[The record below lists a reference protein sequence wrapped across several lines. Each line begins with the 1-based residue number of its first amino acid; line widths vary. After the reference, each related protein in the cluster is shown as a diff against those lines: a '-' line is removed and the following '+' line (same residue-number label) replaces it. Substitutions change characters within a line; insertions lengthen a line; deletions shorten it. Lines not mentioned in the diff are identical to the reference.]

1 MSTID
6 PVLTG
11 RRKTEDRSEHG
22 RKLSIVDR
30 VSTDVDRV
38 STSVGANV
46 DSGKPASGLSRG
58 FEWVSKWEN
67 GFDRRQ
73 CEGKTEM
80 VSVEELLV
88 RIQDAGG
95 EVGVRGGEVFLRFR
109 KGLLSPDEVEQLR
122 HSEDRV
128 EQLLR
133 PKDGPSEANELDWFR
148 NVSTLLENLE
158 GPSGPYPYQW
168 NGEELD
174 RNEVALDCETT
185 MIQDEE
191 VPDLV
196 LVAVSDG
203 RSSFVLKPEQLGNF
217 LELHRSRSFVC
228 HNTAFDFRVVK
239 KALSDPRVWWEVA
252 DEGRLHDTM
261 LLDMLISLAESDA
274 YPRPRNLGQ
283 VAKQWAG
290 MELDKSDPFRTRFS
304 ELLEA
309 DWGQVDPG
317 FFEYAVRDA
326 EATVRSWHSMKTAAR
341 KFRTVDRFGLL
352 TEQLQTLAAIA
363 LAEITGNGME
373 IDLGLV
379 KRNRGTFGKRLRD
392 LTEQLRTLPEAKG
405 LLQTT
410 RQSTLFAAEPNE
422 EAEVARPS
430 FNQKRL
436 RGILRGIAEDRDLS
450 PPTTGK
456 TGELSTS
463 VKWWSAYADEDP
475 FLKLW
480 VQLEQTAKLS
490 QFFEGLKSQRIHPKY
505 STLVRTGRTSCSG
518 PNIQQLPREG
528 GFREMVVA
536 SPGHV
541 LLTVDFSAIELR
553 TLAAVCEKTFG
564 FSHLAEVFR
573 KRVDPHS
580 FTAAEFGDMSLETFL
595 QLPKHERKPLR
606 QKAKALNFGIPGGL
620 GAKSLV
626 AYAKQS
632 YGVDMSLE
640 EAENFR
646 QKLVSKVYPEM
657 ELYLREDP
665 GRILA
670 ANLRT
675 DPQTVER
682 MLPAAT
688 LGAAR
693 RIVLGKFTK
702 PTGEPY
708 LPTFVSKVWEVLR
721 GLNRNPDLGASLEN
735 RVHGEALF
743 RKLFWCS
750 VETTTGRRRASVSFS
765 QARNTPFQGLAAD
778 GAKLSLWRLYREGFR
793 TVAFVHDEVVVE
805 LPEAADH
812 SAAADRVVRLL
823 VSSMSEVMDSDIPV
837 EVEFS
842 LSRRWWKE
850 AEEVRSEDGRLLLW
864 TPESRAGKPK

>member
-1 MSTID
+1 
-6 PVLTG
+6 
-11 RRKTEDRSEHG
+11 
-22 RKLSIVDR
+22 
-30 VSTDVDRV
+30 
-38 STSVGANV
+38 
-46 DSGKPASGLSRG
+46 
-58 FEWVSKWEN
+58 
-67 GFDRRQ
+67 
-73 CEGKTEM
+73 M

-88 RIQDAGG
+88 RIQDSGG
-95 EVGVRGGEVFLRFR
+95 TVGLRGGEVFLRFR
-109 KGLLSPDEVEQLR
+109 RGLLSANEVEQLR
-122 HSEDRV
+122 QSEDRV
-128 EQLLR
+128 EQLVR
-133 PKDGPSEANELDWFR
+133 PAGNELHQ
-148 NVSTLLENLE
+148 LERT
-158 GPSGPYPYQW
+158 SGPYPYQW
-168 NGEELD
+168 QGEELQ
-174 RNEVALDCETT
+174 RSEVALDCETT

-203 RSSFVLKPEQLGNF
+203 RQSFILQPEQLGPF
-217 LELHRSRSFVC
+217 LELHRSRSFIC
-228 HNTAFDFRVVK
+228 HNAAFDFRVVK
-239 KALSDPRVWWEVA
+239 KALSDPAVWWEVA

-261 LLDMLISLAESDA
+261 LLDMLLSLAESDA
-274 YPRPRNLGQ
+274 YPRPRNLGL

-304 ELLEA
+304 ELIGQ

-317 FFEYAVRDA
+317 FFRYAVQDA
-326 EATVRSWHSMKTAAR
+326 EATLRSWASMKTAAR
-341 KFRTVDRFGLL
+341 KFGTVDRFGLL
-352 TEQLQTLAAIA
+352 TEQLQTLAAVA
-363 LAEITGNGME
+363 LAEITSNGME
-373 IDLGLV
+373 LDLELV
-379 KRNRGTFGKRLRD
+379 KRNRGAFSRRLQD
-392 LTEQLRTLPEAKG
+392 LVEQLRKLPEAKG

-410 RQSTLFAAEPNE
+410 RQSTLFAAEAND
-422 EAEVARPS
+422 EAEFSRPS

-436 RGILRGIAEDRDLS
+436 REILGTIARNQDLS

-456 TGELSTS
+456 TRELSTS

-490 QFFEGLKSQRIHPKY
+490 QFFQGLRTKRIHPKY

-541 LLTVDFSAIELR
+541 LLTVDFAAIELR

-564 FSHLAEVFR
+564 FSRLGEVFR
-573 KRVDPHS
+573 NRVDPHS
-580 FTAAEFGDMSLETFL
+580 FTAAEFGDMSLEDFL

-626 AYAKQS
+626 SYAKQS
-632 YGVDMSLE
+632 YGVDLSLE
-640 EAENFR
+640 EAESFR
-646 QKLVSKVYPEM
+646 QKLVSQVYPEM
-657 ELYLREDP
+657 ELYLREDS

-670 ANLRT
+670 ANLQT
-675 DPQTVER
+675 DPQLVER

-693 RIVLGKFTK
+693 RIVFGNATK
-702 PTGEPY
+702 PTGERY
-708 LPTFVSKVWEVLR
+708 LPTFVSKVWETLR
-721 GLNRNPDLGASLEN
+721 GLNRNPDLRFSLDN
-735 RVHGEALF
+735 RVSGEALG
-743 RKLFWCS
+743 RKLFWCP

-805 LPEAADH
+805 LPESADH
-812 SAAADRVVRLL
+812 SAAADRVVALL

-842 LSRRWWKE
+842 LSRRWWKG

-864 TPESRAGKPK
+864 TPDSQTGKPK

>member
-1 MSTID
+1 MS
-6 PVLTG
+6 VA
-11 RRKTEDRSEHG
+11 K
-22 RKLSIVDR
+22 
-30 VSTDVDRV
+30 
-38 STSVGANV
+38 
-46 DSGKPASGLSRG
+46 
-58 FEWVSKWEN
+58 
-67 GFDRRQ
+67 
-73 CEGKTEM
+73 
-80 VSVEELLV
+80 LLV
-88 RIQDAGG
+88 RIQDSGG
-95 EVGVRGGEVFLRFR
+95 EVGFRKGEVFLRFR
-109 KGLLSPDEVEQLR
+109 QGLLSTDELEQLR
-122 HSEDRV
+122 TSED
-128 EQLLR
+128 ELENLLR
-133 PKDGPSEANELDWFR
+133 LVDGPSEANGLDWFR
-148 NVSTLLENLE
+148 TCETLLENLE
-158 GPSGPYPYQW
+158 RTSRPYPFQW
-168 NGEELD
+168 KGEELEG
-174 RNEVALDCETT
+174 NEVALDCETT
-185 MIQDEE
+185 MIQDVE

-203 RSSFVLKPEQLGNF
+203 RQSFILQPGQLGRF

-228 HNTAFDFRVVK
+228 HNAAFDFRVVK
-239 KALSDPRVWWEVA
+239 KVLSDPAVWWEVA

-261 LLDMLISLAESDA
+261 LLDMLLSLAESDA

-290 MELDKSDPFRTRFS
+290 MELDKNDPFRTRFS
-304 ELLEA
+304 ELIGT
-309 DWGQVDPG
+309 DWSRVEVG

-326 EATVRSWHSMKTAAR
+326 EATVRSWKSMKTAAR
-341 KFRTVDRFGLL
+341 RFGTVDRFGLL
-352 TEQLQTLAAIA
+352 TEQLQTLAAVA
-363 LAEITGNGME
+363 LAEVTSNGME
-373 IDLGLV
+373 LDLQLV
-379 KRNRGTFGKRLRD
+379 KRNRGAFAKRLQA
-392 LTEQLRTLPEAKG
+392 LTEQLRKLPEAKG
-405 LLQTT
+405 LIQTT
-410 RQSTLFAAEPNE
+410 RQSTLFAAEAVE
-422 EAEVARPS
+422 EAEVRRPS

-436 RGILRGIAEDRDLS
+436 RGILQGIANDRDLS

-456 TGELSTS
+456 TGELTTS

-490 QFFEGLKSQRIHPKY
+490 QFFEGLKSKRIHPKY

-553 TLAAVCEKTFG
+553 TLAAVCEKTLG
-564 FSHLAEVFR
+564 FSRLAEVFR

-580 FTAAEFGDMSLETFL
+580 FTAAEFGDMSLEDFL
-595 QLPKHERKPLR
+595 QLPKNQRKPLR

-626 AYAKQS
+626 AYSKQS
-632 YGVDMSLE
+632 YGVDLSLE

-646 QKLVSKVYPEM
+646 QKLVSQVYPEM
-657 ELYLREDP
+657 ELYLREDS
-665 GRILA
+665 GTILA
-670 ANLRT
+670 ANLKT
-675 DPQTVER
+675 DPQLVGR
-682 MLPAAT
+682 MLPTAT

-693 RIVLGKFTK
+693 RIVQGEFTK
-702 PTGEPY
+702 PTGEQY
-708 LPTFVSKVWEVLR
+708 LPTFVSKVWDVLR
-721 GLNRNPDLGASLEN
+721 GLNRNPELRFSLEN
-735 RVHGEALF
+735 RVSGETLF
-743 RKLFWCS
+743 RKLFWTS

-805 LPEAADH
+805 LPEDSDH
-812 SAAADRVVRLL
+812 SAEAGKVVSLL

-864 TPESRAGKPK
+864 TPDSGLGKPK